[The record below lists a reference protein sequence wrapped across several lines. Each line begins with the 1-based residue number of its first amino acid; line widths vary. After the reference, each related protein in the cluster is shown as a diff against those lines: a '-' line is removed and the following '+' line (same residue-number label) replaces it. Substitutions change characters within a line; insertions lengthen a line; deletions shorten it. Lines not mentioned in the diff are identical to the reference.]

1 MPVTV
6 GANGMSVVHQ
16 GSGGVTQAFPDVCKT
31 PAPPAP
37 PIPIPYPNI
46 AQSSDTAS
54 GTKKVKAEGKPI
66 CINSSNFSTST
77 GDEAGTLKG
86 LVSMKTKLPRCCPSV
101 LGTRLKR
108 DDAEELASAFKAIA
122 DPGRLRLLSFIAAQP
137 GAEACVC
144 NLIEPLGLA
153 QPTVSHHLKV
163 LAEAGLLVRERRAT
177 WMFYRLV
184 PERVRALQEALAL
197 PVDKPAT
204 KRSA

>member
-1 MPVTV
+1 MRR
-6 GANGMSVVHQ
+6 ARRRD
-16 GSGGVTQAFPDVCKT
+16 AT
-31 PAPPAP
+31 PLGCNAAREGTTPPA
-37 PIPIPYPNI
+37 
-46 AQSSDTAS
+46 
-54 GTKKVKAEGKPI
+54 GRVV
-66 CINSSNFSTST
+66 
-77 GDEAGTLKG
+77 L
-86 LVSMKTKLPRCCPSV
+86 TKLPRCCPSV

-184 PERVRALQEALAL
+184 PERVRALQDALAL

-204 KRSA
+204 KRST